1 MHEEYEEEVT
11 PSVNPDRF
19 RRLLELALQAVA
31 EERGCVTAERGSL
44 AGLNVLMP
52 DYPNKLNDPVLTFLG
67 AIDQHFDDDDPA
79 FHTFCARFTALAEIS
94 RNRAFRPWWTNQSPA
109 ERQRLYIASTH
120 AASITPLDGRFEPR
134 EFFAAFTR
142 ALVDGEHDEAR

>member
-31 EERGCVTAERGSL
+31 EEGCVAAERGSSSPT
-44 AGLNVLMP
+44 AVGLNVLFS
-52 DYPNKLNDPVLTFLG
+52 DDPNKPNDPVWTLLG
-67 AIDQHFDDDDPA
+67 AIDQHFEDDDPA
-79 FHTFCARFTALAEIS
+79 FHTFCARFTALADIS
-94 RNRAFRPWWTNQSPA
+94 RNSAFRPWWTNQSPA

-120 AASITPLDGRFEPR
+120 AASITPLDGRFDPSD
-134 EFFAAFTR
+134 FFAAFTR
-142 ALVDGEHDEAR
+142 ALL